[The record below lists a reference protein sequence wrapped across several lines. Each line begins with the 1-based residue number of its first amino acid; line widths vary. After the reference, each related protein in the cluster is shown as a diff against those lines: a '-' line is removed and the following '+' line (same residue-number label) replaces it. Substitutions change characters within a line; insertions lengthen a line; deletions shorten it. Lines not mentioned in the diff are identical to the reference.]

1 MATTIIRESRPLF
14 HLDHVSV
21 VISVI
26 LGLALV
32 AALVYLFATMDM
44 PQLGFWS
51 NVNMAP

>member
-1 MATTIIRESRPLF
+1 MATTIGAPRQLF
-14 HLDHVSV
+14 HLDHVSL
-21 VISVI
+21 VISLI